1 MITLLLYLVVAV
13 LILSFAVWVIRTF
26 CPPEFQKYAFLLVGL
41 VVLIF
46 VCYTLLGMGNGGGI
60 SIPRTLR

>member
-1 MITLLLYLVVAV
+1 MITLLIYLVVAV
-13 LILSFAVWVIRTF
+13 LILSFAVWVIRAF

-46 VCYTLLGMGNGGGI
+46 VCYTLLGMGSGGGL
-60 SIPRTLR
+60 SIPRPIR

>member
-1 MITLLLYLVVAV
+1 MITLLIWLVVAI
-13 LILSFAVWVIRTF
+13 LILSFAVWVIRSF

-46 VCYTLLGMGNGGGI
+46 VCYTLLNMGNGI
-60 SIPRTLR
+60 SPQLPRMR